1 MSAKHREIRGFDA
14 VRAAARDYETY
25 SSDLLGDRDVRTY
38 RQLPLEADP
47 PRHTQFRD
55 AIQPLFSNVVM
66 KSKAPQFEALAKRL
80 IDDISAKGQGEITR
94 DLALPYVIGCLTII
108 YNRPQDFDEWLSWG
122 PDVWTAE
129 AYAKGEVSAE
139 SQRAHR
145 ERDFTRPSQ
154 RSGKVMN
161 DYLKR
166 VFDAAEARVNTDPE
180 TKDVWDDIS
189 QLQIDG
195 QPISRDEMLGIA
207 NVMLAGGRD
216 TVIKLITGLTWH
228 LLVNEADREFLRT
241 NTDAFSKTIA
251 EMVRYL
257 SPLPKME
264 RVLAE
269 DRTARDEERDTSR
282 YVLLSF
288 VSANFD
294 RSIWPDAD
302 VIDIHRDRKP
312 NLAFGFGRHT
322 CMGMYMTET
331 EAQAFLSVIVNNWPE
346 WQLAE
351 EPEIEWIIDGEG
363 AEAVHVI
370 DKFDSLK
377 VKR

>member
-55 AIQPLFSNVVM
+55 AVQPLFSNVVM

-139 SQRAHR
+139 SLRAHR

-264 RVLAE
+264 RVLAD
-269 DRTARDEERDTSR
+269 DRTARDEERDTSK

-363 AEAVHVI
+363 TEAVHVI
-370 DKFDSLK
+370 DKFNSLK

>member
-1 MSAKHREIRGFDA
+1 MTSKHREIRGFEA
-14 VRAAARDYETY
+14 VRAAARDFETY

-47 PRHTQFRD
+47 PRHTQFRE

-66 KSKAPQFEALAKRL
+66 KSKAPQFEQLAQRL
-80 IDDISAKGQGEITR
+80 IDEISTRGEGEITK

-108 YNRPQDFDEWLSWG
+108 YNRPQDFEEWLSWG

-129 AYAKGEVSAE
+129 AYANGQVSAE
-139 SQRAHR
+139 SLRAHR
-145 ERDFTRPSQ
+145 ERDFTIASQ
-154 RSGKVMN
+154 RSGAVLN
-161 DYLKR
+161 NYLQR
-166 VFDAAEARVNTDPE
+166 VFDAAESDLNTDPE
-180 TKDVWDDIS
+180 TKDLWDDIVH
-189 QLQIDG
+189 LEVDG
-195 QPISRDEMLGIA
+195 HPITREEMYGIA

-228 LLVNEADREFLRT
+228 LLNNQADREFLKSNSEAFNRT
-241 NTDAFSKTIA
+241 IS

-264 RVLAE
+264 RVLASDKTE
-269 DRTARDEERDTSR
+269 NDSDRKPEN

-302 VIDIHRDRKP
+302 VVDIHRDRRP

-322 CMGMYMTET
+322 CMGLYMTEI
-331 EAQAFLSVIVNNWPE
+331 EAQSFLSVIVNNWPD
-346 WQLAE
+346 WQLAQ
-351 EPEIEWIIDGEG
+351 EPEIEWVIDGEG
-363 AEAVHVI
+363 AEAVHI
-370 DKFDSLK
+370 IERFNSLK